1 MNKKYLAKR
10 FQTLHAGLSL
20 DVAAL
25 ARYNDIIDLSIG
37 DTDIVTDSRIIDAAF
52 ADAKAGYTHY
62 GSPKGDPELIDA
74 IRSAWEEDFGQPLR
88 ADQVLVTA
96 SSCLGMGLVM
106 LGILDPGD
114 EVLVFGPYFGP
125 YRQQIELAGG
135 VCVEVPTFAE
145 EGYALSEER
154 LCAAVTPRTKAVI
167 FNNPCNPTGMAY
179 ERADLEVLSRVA
191 QKYDLLVA
199 ADEIYTSYLYE
210 GSFVPLRTLPGM
222 AERTVTLN
230 SFSKNYLMTGW
241 RVGCIIA
248 EPELLEV
255 FSAINGSLIYTAPS
269 VSQRAAIRALSLRED
284 IRRRYVS
291 LYLERVRYAAERVSG
306 LSYLSL
312 VPPKGTFYLFPGIE
326 KTGLTAPEFCRVLLE
341 QVHILV
347 TPGDAFG
354 RAGQGHIR
362 IACTVGTDKL
372 QEAFDRMEK
381 LGFRA

>member
-1 MNKKYLAKR
+1 
-10 FQTLHAGLSL
+10 
-20 DVAAL
+20 
-25 ARYNDIIDLSIG
+25 
-37 DTDIVTDSRIIDAAF
+37 
-52 ADAKAGYTHY
+52 
-62 GSPKGDPELIDA
+62 
-74 IRSAWEEDFGQPLR
+74 
-88 ADQVLVTA
+88 
-96 SSCLGMGLVM
+96 
-106 LGILDPGD
+106 
-114 EVLVFGPYFGP
+114 
-125 YRQQIELAGG
+125 
-135 VCVEVPTFAE
+135 
-145 EGYALSEER
+145 
-154 LCAAVTPRTKAVI
+154 
-167 FNNPCNPTGMAY
+167 
-179 ERADLEVLSRVA
+179 
-191 QKYDLLVA
+191 
-199 ADEIYTSYLYE
+199 
-210 GSFVPLRTLPGM
+210 
-222 AERTVTLN
+222 
-230 SFSKNYLMTGW
+230 MTGW

-284 IRRRYVS
+284 IRRCYVS

-341 QVHILV
+341 QAHILV